1 MSRTRD
7 VPETH
12 GDRRSLAKA
21 WSVVVPAV
29 LLFGWRESGRLKNA
43 LRRSQAALRATHDHL
58 GAIISRAPVGIVQA
72 DLNGRIL
79 LANNCFCSLVGHS
92 PAHLHTLKLHDLTH
106 PEDKAAHLEG
116 HAEMLETGQPFQIEK
131 RLVRADESEVWVISQ
146 MTMMHDADGRPMHVI
161 AAVQDISHRRA
172 AESAMQS
179 LTASLEQRV
188 TETVAKRIAEQEN
201 IWQLQ
206 RMEALSQ
213 LAGGVAHDF
222 NNVLQ
227 AIAGGARLI
236 QRRPDNAAS
245 VERLAGLVVEATERG
260 ALVTQRLLSFARRG
274 PLEPGPVEVAALLTG
289 LRDILAGTLGDAI
302 NVELAVPG
310 TMPRLIADRRQ
321 LEAALVNLATNA
333 RDAMADNGPMNA
345 APGAGHTLRL
355 SASVADGAAVG
366 LQPASYVRID
376 VRDTGCGMDADTLQ
390 RAAEPFFTT
399 KPRGRG
405 TGLGL
410 AMAQGFAEQSGGKL
424 LLQSEPGKGTTA
436 SLYLP
441 QAAAPERQMPGDTV
455 PRLERRP
462 QIVLVDDDPE
472 VLEALGEVL
481 TACGFGVG
489 NYDSATAALDH
500 LAEISRADLLISD
513 LSMPGTDGLELI
525 REVQRRVPGLPAIL
539 LTGHSEEELGLAT
552 GKLAGGYLTLL
563 QKPVRAT
570 ELMKQ
575 VKAALPSAG
584 ATLS

>member
-1 MSRTRD
+1 MSRTQDTFQTRR
-7 VPETH
+7 EW
-12 GDRRSLAKA
+12 RSLANA
-21 WSVVVPAV
+21 WSYVVPAV
-29 LLFGWRESGRLKNA
+29 LLLGWGNGGRLKNA
-43 LRRSQAALRATHDHL
+43 LRRSQAALRATHEHL

-72 DLNGRIL
+72 GLDGRIL
-79 LANNCFCSLVGHS
+79 LANNCYCSLVGHS
-92 PAHLHTLKLHDLTH
+92 PAHLHTLRLHDLTH

-116 HAEMLETGQPFQIEK
+116 HAAMLETGQPFQIEK

-179 LTASLEQRV
+179 LAASLEQRV
-188 TETVAKRIAEQEN
+188 AETVAERIAEQES

-206 RMEALSQ
+206 RMQALGQ

-236 QRRPDNAAS
+236 QRRSDNAAG

-289 LRDILAGTLGDAI
+289 LRDILTSTVGDEIKVDLAI
-302 NVELAVPG
+302 TE
-310 TMPRLIADRRQ
+310 TMPQLLADRRQ

-333 RDAMADNGPMNA
+333 QDAMADGGPRNGSSD
-345 APGAGHTLRL
+345 AGHRLRL
-355 SASVADGAAVG
+355 SASVADGAAAG
-366 LQPASYVRID
+366 LQPGPYVRID
-376 VRDTGCGMDADTLQ
+376 VSDTGCGMDAETLQ
-390 RAAEPFFTT
+390 RATEPFFTT

-424 LLQSEPGKGTTA
+424 LLQSEAGKGTTA
-436 SLYLP
+436 SLYMP
-441 QAAAPERQMPGDTV
+441 QAAEPQRHMPNDTAPGSARRQ
-455 PRLERRP
+455 R
-462 QIVLVDDDPE
+462 IVLVDDDPE
-472 VLEALGEVL
+472 VLDVLGEVL
-481 TACGFGVG
+481 TSCGYSVG
-489 NYDSATAALDH
+489 NFESATAALDH
-500 LAEISRADLLISD
+500 LSEISRADLLITD

-525 REVQRRVPGLPAIL
+525 REVQRQVPGLPAIL
-539 LTGHSEEELGLAT
+539 LTGYSEEELGLTT
-552 GKLAGGYLTLL
+552 GKLPGGYLTLL

-570 ELMKQ
+570 ELTKQ
-575 VKAALPSAG
+575 VKAALLSAG
-584 ATLS
+584 ATPI